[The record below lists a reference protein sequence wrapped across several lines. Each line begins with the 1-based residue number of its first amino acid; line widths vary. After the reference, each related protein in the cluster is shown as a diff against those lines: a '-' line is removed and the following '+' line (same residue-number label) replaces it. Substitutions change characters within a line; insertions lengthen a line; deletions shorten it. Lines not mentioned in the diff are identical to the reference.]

1 MDDIV
6 LNTALKT
13 HIFHIHYYF
22 QYYILLSILI

>member
-13 HIFHIHYYF
+13 HIFIFIIIFNIIFCYPF
-22 QYYILLSILI
+22 